1 MRAQRRRRLVVLALV
16 GGLLATGVWFVAW
29 RTTVLSVAQVQIRVE
44 SETDLTRSVRE
55 RVAQV
60 VSARVRIGE
69 PLVGVDVAGLS
80 TALSEIPQVSAVS
93 IRRGWPTT
101 LVIAITPRTPVAV
114 VSGRTAG
121 VQATWAVVDADGV
134 IMAERDERPRGLIE
148 LTSRPDTVGA
158 REALSV
164 WMDLPPEIR
173 ARVVS
178 IGAQR
183 AVSMD
188 STELVLRDGARVMWG
203 SAEAGDRKA
212 EVLTALLGQRALRY
226 DVSAPDLP
234 TTVPR

>member
-1 MRAQRRRRLVVLALV
+1 MRVQRRRRLVVLVLV
-16 GGLLATGVWFVAW
+16 GSLLAAGLWFVAW

-55 RVAQV
+55 RVTQV

-80 TALSEIPQVSAVS
+80 TALGEIPQVSAVS

-114 VSGRTAG
+114 VPGRTAG
-121 VQATWAVVDADGV
+121 VQSTWAVVDADGV

-158 REALSV
+158 REALAV
-164 WMDLPPEIR
+164 WMGLPPQIR
-173 ARVVS
+173 SRVVS